1 MPIYEYKCADCGI
14 EFEELVFKRDEC
26 PPCPECKSESTG
38 KLISACKFKTGGGAD
53 SRDMGE
59 APSAPAPSSSGSACA
74 GCSGGD
80 CSSCG

>member
-14 EFEELVFKRDEC
+14 EFEELVFNRDEC

-38 KLISACKFKTGGGAD
+38 KLISACKFKTGGGSEEGAA
-53 SRDMGE
+53 S
-59 APSAPAPSSSGSACA
+59 SATAPSSGSSACA